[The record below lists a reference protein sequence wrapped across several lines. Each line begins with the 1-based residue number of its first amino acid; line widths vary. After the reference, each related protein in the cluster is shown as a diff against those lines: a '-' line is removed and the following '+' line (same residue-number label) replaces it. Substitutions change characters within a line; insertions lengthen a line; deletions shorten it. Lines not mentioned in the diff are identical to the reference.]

1 MEPAGAINLG
11 SVARLCANFG
21 VDELRLVNP
30 SCNPNDLDA
39 QKMAVKGKLYL
50 NSPKKFKTLL
60 EAIQDC
66 DRVIAT
72 CGRLDH
78 GEIPLEPAEQALA
91 WLNKSPTSN
100 PIAIVFGREDRGL
113 TNQEIQLANKVITL
127 NSSKS
132 YPSLNLSHAVGIV
145 LYELSKYRQIKP
157 DLLSINSYIASSP
170 KQLNDFILEAQ
181 ALLLEV
187 GFLLQH
193 TANARMSKVK
203 SLLHR
208 AEVRHAEIALL
219 RGMIRQIRWA
229 INSKKS

>member
-1 MEPAGAINLG
+1 MLVLVEPAGAINLG

-39 QKMAVKGKLYL
+39 QKMAVKGKVFL
-50 NSPKKFKTLL
+50 SQPKKFRTLL

-78 GEIPLEPAEQALA
+78 GEIPLEPTEQALT
-91 WLNKSPTSN
+91 WLNQNPTSN

-127 NSSKS
+127 KSSNS
-132 YPSLNLSHAVGIV
+132 YPSLNLSHAVAIV
-145 LYELSKYRQIKP
+145 LYEIKRKEKVKGP
-157 DLLSINSYIASSP
+157 KKRKNVSQDEFERLVDRIMDLLENSSYP
-170 KQLNDFILEAQ
+170 ERRLD
-181 ALLLEV
+181 
-187 GFLLQH
+187 
-193 TANARMSKVK
+193 RSKTT
-203 SLLHR
+203 
-208 AEVRHAEIALL
+208 L
-219 RGMIRQIRWA
+219 RRLISRGNPDEGEYENLMGIFKA
-229 INSKKS
+229 IKEGKR